1 MKRATVLN
9 ANIRG
14 VEKRM
19 NKNGGQYLLVRYE
32 EDGTGTPQTLVDK
45 ELDREPY
52 YKRDTVMDLTISI
65 DEGRNFTN
73 IRIIDAK
80 EVK

>member
-14 VEKRM
+14 VEKKT

-32 EDGTGTPQTLVDK
+32 EDGTGAPQTLVDK

-52 YKRDTVMDLTISI
+52 YKRDKIMDLTISI

-73 IRIIDAK
+73 IRIIEAK